1 MTQIGGRPFTGLAA
15 TGLNTPPRRFFSRW
29 IKWLSQIFISFSF
42 AHAGVLETEF
52 HAELQNAR
60 IVRVH
65 RMHERNAAQATLVA
79 AVSGKVH

>member
-1 MTQIGGRPFTGLAA
+1 MAPIGAALHRTRRHRTEHTAAQVLLSMDKLAFT
-15 TGLNTPPRRFFSRW
+15 
-29 IKWLSQIFISFSF
+29 IFISFSF

-60 IVRVH
+60 IVRIH